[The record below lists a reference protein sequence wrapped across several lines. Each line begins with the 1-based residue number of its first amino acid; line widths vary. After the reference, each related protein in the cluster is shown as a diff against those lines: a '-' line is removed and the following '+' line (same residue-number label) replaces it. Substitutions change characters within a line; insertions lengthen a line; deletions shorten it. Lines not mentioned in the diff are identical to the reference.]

1 MRLQRLPLPV
11 GSPHPVRRPRRAFTL
26 GSRGR
31 PAVVVLAGLAAA
43 ASGAALGAAPPTVT
57 VAVDTDT
64 YRVGDVI
71 LRAQGGGVYSGPA
84 GAIVIAA
91 DGERAS
97 ASTRLHGIKML
108 GSCVMAPDRRSER
121 CSFDLAGMSLSA
133 TDRLDGDGWDRRYQ
147 DGRAIRIT
155 LEGGRPVPVP
165 IALGR

>member
-1 MRLQRLPLPV
+1 M
-11 GSPHPVRRPRRAFTL
+11 F

-31 PAVVVLAGLAAA
+31 RAVVVLTGLAAA
-43 ASGAALGAAPPTVT
+43 GTGAALGAAPPTVT

-71 LRAQGGGVYSGPA
+71 LRGEGSGVYSGPA
-84 GAIVIAA
+84 GAIVIAP

-97 ASTRLHGIKML
+97 ASTHLHGTKML

-121 CSFDLAGMSLSA
+121 CSFDMGGLSLTA
-133 TDRLDGDGWDRRYQ
+133 TDRLDREGWDRRYQ
-147 DGRAIRIT
+147 DGQAIRIT

>member
-1 MRLQRLPLPV
+1 M
-11 GSPHPVRRPRRAFTL
+11 
-26 GSRGR
+26 
-31 PAVVVLAGLAAA
+31 VVLAGLAAA
-43 ASGAALGAAPPTVT
+43 GTGAALGAAPPTVT

-91 DGERAS
+91 DGGRAS

-121 CSFDLAGMSLSA
+121 CSFDMGGLSLSA
-133 TDRLDGDGWDRRYQ
+133 TDRLEGDGWDRRYQ
-147 DGRAIRIT
+147 DGQAVRIT

>member
-1 MRLQRLPLPV
+1 M
-11 GSPHPVRRPRRAFTL
+11 
-26 GSRGR
+26 
-31 PAVVVLAGLAAA
+31 VVLAGLAAA
-43 ASGAALGAAPPTVT
+43 GAGAALGAAPPTVT
-57 VAVDTDT
+57 VAVDSDA

-84 GAIVIAA
+84 GAIVIAP

-97 ASTRLHGIKML
+97 ASTRLNGIKML

-121 CSFDLAGMSLSA
+121 CRFDMGSLSLTA
-133 TDRLDGDGWDRRYQ
+133 TDRLDGEGWDRRYQ
-147 DGRAIRIT
+147 DGQAIRIT

>member
-1 MRLQRLPLPV
+1 M
-11 GSPHPVRRPRRAFTL
+11 
-26 GSRGR
+26 
-31 PAVVVLAGLAAA
+31 VVVAGLAAA
-43 ASGAALGAAPPTVT
+43 GAGAALGAAPPTVT

-71 LRAQGGGVYSGPA
+71 LPAQSGGVYSGPA
-84 GAIVIAA
+84 GAIVIAP

-121 CSFDLAGMSLSA
+121 CSFDMGGLSLTA
-133 TDRLDGDGWDRRYQ
+133 TDWLDRDGWDRRYQ
-147 DGRAIRIT
+147 DGQAIRIA